1 MRSMGRRRSSPPRGE
16 WTRSKYSLLK
26 EGRPRGGPLSWGLLV
41 LAGACGLRGVGDPAA
56 RASGPL
62 SRPLQT
68 YEQLGFLAGPAHFP
82 AVAGFSTMA
91 GPGDST
97 WVLLGVSMPS
107 SALRFQ
113 RSGTGFE
120 AEYRIVATF
129 LEGRE
134 IVKRFERDET
144 VHVPTFA
151 ETGRTDESIVFQHAI
166 ALRPGRYDVTLHAA
180 DANSSRGF
188 RVRDTLDVPRYGAA
202 ATRFAQPVVV
212 YEASGRASR
221 DSAPDLILNPRR
233 TVAYGGDARVYLE
246 AYGVTEAL
254 PVVVTVVDEQGSAV
268 WTDPAVI
275 AAGGGGVRYALIDL
289 PASLPLGKLW
299 VEVEPDNG
307 VGGPRLRSPLVVSI
321 SDQWMVANFDEVLD
335 LIGYIATPEEV
346 DSLRT
351 GLAEERRDRWDEFWA
366 KREPLAATPSNEFR
380 DEFFRR
386 VRFATEQFP
395 EPGTPGWKTERGEVF
410 IVLGPPTSTQE
421 RQVGDGSSVMG
432 RPNAAEWSYDS
443 VAGHGLEVLFVDRSG
458 LGEYE
463 LTQSSRAA
471 FRAAAE
477 RLKPKPEG

>member
-1 MRSMGRRRSSPPRGE
+1 MRSMRRRRSSPPCGE
-16 WTRSKYSLLK
+16 RKRLNDSLSN
-26 EGRPRGGPLSWGLLV
+26 EGRPRGGPLFWGLLV
-41 LAGACGLRGVGDPAA
+41 LAGACGVRGVGDPAA

-68 YEQLGFLAGPAHFP
+68 YEQLGFMAGPAHFP

-113 RSGTGFE
+113 RSRTGFE

-129 LEGRE
+129 LERGE

-180 DANSSRGF
+180 DAHSSRGF

-202 ATRFAQPVVV
+202 ATRFPQPVVV

-221 DSAPDLILNPRR
+221 DSAPDLILNPRH
-233 TVAYGGDARVYLE
+233 TIAYGGDASVYLE
-246 AYGVTEAL
+246 AYGAAEAL
-254 PVVVTVVDEQGSAV
+254 PMVVTVVDEQGSAV
-268 WTDPAVI
+268 WSDPAVLTD
-275 AAGGGGVRYALIDL
+275 GGSGVRHALVDL

-299 VEVEPDNG
+299 VEVEPG
-307 VGGPRLRSPLVVSI
+307 TGAAGPRLRSPLVVSI
-321 SDQWMVANFDEVLD
+321 SDQWMVANFEEVLD

-346 DSLRT
+346 DSLRA
-351 GLAEERRDRWDEFWA
+351 GSAEERRERWDAFWSR
-366 KREPLAATPSNEFR
+366 REPLAATPSNEFR

-395 EPGTPGWKTERGEVF
+395 EPDTPGWKTERGEVF

-421 RQVGDGSSVMG
+421 RQVGDRSSVLG
-432 RPNAAEWSYDS
+432 RPNAVEWSYDS
-443 VAGHGLEVLFVDRSG
+443 VAGHGIELLFVDRSG

-463 LTQSSRAA
+463 LTQSSRSA
-471 FRAAAE
+471 FRTAAQ
-477 RLKPKPEG
+477 RLKPEAER